1 MIQKLGHRPYESA
14 WGFRDW
20 VGPQPRLATGDAGT
34 GRKGEFIS
42 DRLSI
47 VVGSRPF
54 LISGDLAGISV
65 LQTISRSFEG
75 DYAYE

>member
-1 MIQKLGHRPYESA
+1 MIQQLGHRPYESG

-20 VGPQPRLATGDAGT
+20 V

-47 VVGSRPF
+47 VVGSRPY
-54 LISGDLAGISV
+54 LISGDLAGVSV